1 MALDINTAGC
11 ELVKA
16 VLSLYRSAKYFRE
29 KEVLATMLLDRAIE
43 AGRLTNEV
51 GLCEESE
58 ESGYAQ
64 RALEELS
71 KAMFAL
77 KLMAEDCVYPQ
88 RKVQPVAALGEEL
101 KALLKLYVKEEEK
114 PLPPAQPVPRDD
126 NEQLT
131 IPVEND
137 GGFNDVYT
145 GKV

>member
-43 AGRLTNEV
+43 AG
-51 GLCEESE
+51 LCEESE
-58 ESGYAQ
+58 ESGYAK